1 MRRLKGAAL
10 LVAAAV
16 LALGG
21 LPAGAAELM
30 KHSGTVLAVDRT
42 AGTLVLGEVGPWR
55 VERGETRITRLAIAT
70 GSATEFTVAERVPDG
85 AAGFPGAF
93 AERRL
98 DPGHVKAGD
107 FVTVSCLHEGKRLTA
122 LKVTVSSLGGP

>member
-1 MRRLKGAAL
+1 MKRLSRMVL
-10 LVAAAV
+10 LVAAGLAV
-16 LALGG
+16 VA
-21 LPAGAAELM
+21 PSAGAEEIT
-30 KHSGTVLAVDRT
+30 KHSGTVLAVDRS

-107 FVTVSCLHEGKRLTA
+107 FVTVSCLHEGKLLTA
-122 LKVTVSSLGGP
+122 LKVTVSKPDER

>member
-1 MRRLKGAAL
+1 M
-10 LVAAAV
+10 
-16 LALGG
+16 
-21 LPAGAAELM
+21 AGSASGRA
-30 KHSGTVLAVDRT
+30 GTVLAVDRN

-98 DPGHVKAGD
+98 DPGHVKASD
-107 FVTVSCLHEGKRLTA
+107 FVG
-122 LKVTVSSLGGP
+122 SLGLEQSSSSPTHTTRYSWLVLLYATAGVSPS

>member
-42 AGTLVLGEVGPWR
+42 AGTLVLGEIGPWR
-55 VERGETRITRLAIAT
+55 VERGETRITRLTI
-70 GSATEFTVAERVPDG
+70 SMVPVTEFTLAERATDG

-93 AERRL
+93 LELPL
-98 DPGHVKAGD
+98 DPWYVKEGD
-107 FVTVSCLHEGKRLTA
+107 FVTVTCLHEGQRLTA
-122 LKVTVSSLGGP
+122 LKVTVSKPDER